1 MRTNQ
6 VGSSEIEVDPSARS
20 QIAIL
25 REKSGDDL
33 SIIGV
38 VHKYLSVTQV
48 MGDHKMVRNGGPLQD
63 LRSGVVSLVVSSVSH
78 PFCWGCIAFWD

>member
-1 MRTNQ
+1 MHTNR

-20 QIAIL
+20 QMVIL
-25 REKSGDDL
+25 RGRSGDDL
-33 SIIGV
+33 SVIGV

-48 MGDHKMVRNGGPLQD
+48 MGDHKMARNGGPLQD

-78 PFCWGCIAFWD
+78 PFCRGCIAFWD

>member
-48 MGDHKMVRNGGPLQD
+48 MGDHKMARNGGPLQD
-63 LRSGVVSLVVSSVSH
+63 LRSGVVSPVVSSVSH